1 MKKLNK
7 TMVLGIMLVIP
18 GWVTAQTP
26 LTQPG
31 PLPFQTFDVDGNGSI
46 SRQEFETVHAQR
58 RSARTNQGGP
68 MRGQATS
75 PKFQYF
81 DSNDDGQL
89 SQKELLSGQHNRM
102 LMMKQSGKR
111 GGRGMGRNMP
121 AFGDF
126 DLNQDGVLVQEELD
140 QARAKRIAER
150 ASQGYLMRNL
160 GNAPTFSSIDRD
172 HDGQVTADEFAAAQ
186 AAHRQQRNR

>member
-1 MKKLNK
+1 MKKLNI
-7 TMVLGIMLVIP
+7 TLVLGMMLVIP

-26 LTQPG
+26 LTSPG
-31 PLPFQTFDVDGNGSI
+31 PIPFETFDVDGNGSI

-58 RSARTNQGGP
+58 RSARINQGGP
-68 MRGQATS
+68 MRGLATS

-102 LMMKQSGKR
+102 MMNRSGKR
-111 GGRGMGRNMP
+111 GGMGLGRNMP
-121 AFGDF
+121 TFGDF
-126 DLNQDGVLVQEELD
+126 DLNQDGVLIQEELD

-150 ASQGYLMRNL
+150 ASQGYMMRNL
-160 GNAPTFSSIDRD
+160 GNAPTFNAIDRD
-172 HDGQVTADEFAAAQ
+172 RDGQVTPDEFTAAQ
-186 AAHRQQRNR
+186 AAHRRQRNR